1 MKGASLPV
9 ERELAHAG
17 GLTWQFRQC
26 GVDRPGLP
34 LVLLHPSPRS
44 SAMYTAWLPALAEHG
59 PVYAIDTPGYGGTD
73 PLPTPPQ
80 SLADYVAP
88 LHALLHHIAGP
99 RALIYGS
106 ATGAQIGI
114 AYALRQPR
122 AVAHLVLDNAAHFT
136 PAQRTALLEH
146 YFPDLVPRT
155 DGSHL
160 TTAWRMAAAT
170 QEYFPWFEANEAH
183 RIAPGP
189 ALPAAVHAGLCELL
203 GAGPEWTLAY
213 RAAFEH
219 EDAAK
224 VMALEVPT
232 TVLRWQASILLP
244 YIDQLLA
251 HPLPPNVVRL
261 DVPAQADARFQT
273 LNQHLS
279 SLR

>member
-1 MKGASLPV
+1 MSGAPRRV
-9 ERELAHAG
+9 ERALAQAG
-17 GLTWQFRQC
+17 GLTWQFRHC
-26 GVDRPGLP
+26 GLDQPGLP

-59 PVYAIDTPGYGGTD
+59 PVFAIDTPGYGGSD
-73 PLPTPPQ
+73 PLPSAPL

-88 LHALLHHIAGP
+88 LHALLQHIAAP
-99 RALIYGS
+99 RALLYGS

-136 PAQRTALLEH
+136 PAQRAALLAG
-146 YFPDLVPRT
+146 YFPDLTPRA
-155 DGSHL
+155 DGGHL
-160 TTAWRMAAAT
+160 ITAWRLAAGM
-170 QEYFPWFEANEAH
+170 QEFFPWFEANEAH
-183 RIAPGP
+183 RVAASPAP
-189 ALPAAVHAGLCELL
+189 AAAVHMGLCELL
-203 GAGPEWTLAY
+203 AAGPDWDRAY

-219 EDAAK
+219 EDAAN
-224 VMALEVPT
+224 VLALEVPT

-251 HPLPPNVVRL
+251 HPLPPSVGRL
-261 DVPAQADARFQT
+261 DVPARADARLQT
-273 LNQHLS
+273 LSRHLS